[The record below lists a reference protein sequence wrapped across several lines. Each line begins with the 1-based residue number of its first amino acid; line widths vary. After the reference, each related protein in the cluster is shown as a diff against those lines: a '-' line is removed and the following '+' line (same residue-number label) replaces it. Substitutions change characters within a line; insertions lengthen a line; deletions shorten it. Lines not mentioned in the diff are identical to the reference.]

1 MFKSRLESK
10 KSYKKYMKI
19 PANKKNIVLFNVRPN
34 CELCFRK
41 QSYCSTDL
49 DFISLFSSERV
60 LSISEVY
67 TSIYFVDIG

>member
-19 PANKKNIVLFNVRPN
+19 PANKKNIALFNVRPN

-41 QSYCSTDL
+41 QSDCSTDL
-49 DFISLFSSERV
+49 DCISLSSSETV
-60 LSISEVY
+60 LSIFEVY
-67 TSIYFVDIG
+67 